1 MILSRRVAL
10 GGVQLD
16 EIHERI
22 VVQGFDPGTTEEN
35 VQTVSRMGGVGQRV
49 TGEHWEKLEATV
61 TFGIDI
67 QKRNLEERREVFEA
81 VKLWALKKGWLTSN
95 EIPGRRLYVDK
106 VVLPSGGDL
115 WNWTENM
122 EITFRALNV
131 PFWQDEIPGTATQSL
146 ITSGSVSIDVGGNV
160 TSVLDAEFT
169 NKSGKTINQFTI
181 RAGENTIRFTDL
193 GLGGTET
200 LAITHGTDGLLRITA
215 GSASV
220 MGKRTGADDLY
231 VEPGSNVVTI
241 SAERAGSLTVRNWGR
256 WI

>member
-16 EIHERI
+16 EIHERV

-49 TGEHWEKLEATV
+49 TGEHWERLEATV

-67 QKRNLEERREVFEA
+67 PKRNLEERREVFEA

-95 EIPGRRLYVDK
+95 EMPGRRMYVDK

-131 PFWQDEIPGTATQSL
+131 PFWQDETPGMTTENL
-146 ITSGSVSIDVGGNV
+146 ITNGSVSIDVGGNV
-160 TSVLDAEFT
+160 TGVLDAEFT
-169 NKSGKTINQFTI
+169 NKSGAVINRFSIT
-181 RAGENTIRFTDL
+181 AGGNTISFTNL
-193 GLGGTET
+193 GMGGTDT
-200 LAITHGTDGLLRITA
+200 LAISHGTDGLLRITA
-215 GSASV
+215 GGVSV
-220 MGKRTGADDLY
+220 LGKRTGADDLY
-231 VEPGSNVVTI
+231 VQPGNNIVTI
-241 SAERAGSLTVRNWGR
+241 AAERAGSLTVRNWGR